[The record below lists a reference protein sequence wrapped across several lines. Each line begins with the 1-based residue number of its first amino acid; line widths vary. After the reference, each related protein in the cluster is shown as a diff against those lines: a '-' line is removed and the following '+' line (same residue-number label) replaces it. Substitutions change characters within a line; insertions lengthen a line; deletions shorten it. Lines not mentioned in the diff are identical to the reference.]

1 MTPCPSD
8 DELRRLLGG
17 ELVADSLTNHTDECA
32 ACQARLERLLEDPAA
47 SRWRSLLARTAP
59 IADPAQLAAT
69 RLQSTVSFKPT
80 EEGLLRRLK
89 GHAQHRKAPVP
100 APSGYEVLQELG
112 RGGMGVVY
120 KARQTALKRLVALKV
135 VGSGSWAGAEELAR
149 FRAEAEAVAHLHHP
163 NIVQIYEVGE
173 HEGRPFFSLEF
184 VDGGS
189 LADRLDG
196 TPSPPRASAELVRT
210 LALAMHA
217 AHERGI
223 VHRDL
228 KPANILLEFSCD
240 PSGSASALPDG
251 SRLNDVVP
259 KIADFGLAKRLGGD
273 SHLTHTG
280 SIIGTPSYMAPE
292 QAGGQVHAIGPAAD
306 VYALGAILYELL
318 TGWPPFNG
326 ATALETLQQVQSQT
340 PVAPTRLQPK
350 VPRDLE
356 TICLKC
362 LEKEP
367 HKRYA
372 TARALA
378 DDLGH
383 FLAGEPI
390 VARPATVWE
399 RTRKWAKRR
408 PALAGLVF
416 VLVAAPVIL
425 LGMGLWSYFE
435 LSASAAKLKQRNRD
449 ANEAV
454 EDMYTKVAEE
464 WLADEPQKDPLQKEF
479 LEKALNY
486 YERLTHE
493 DSTDPEAR
501 RGAARAWF
509 RVGQLRRIF
518 RQTAEAAAAYARAIA
533 IQEKLC
539 EQFPAERVYRQDLA
553 NSYNWMGELRRDSRG
568 SLADAES
575 YYQKA
580 LALQQRL
587 VGEEPGEA
595 DYRRD
600 LARSRSNLGLVKMDT
615 NRSDEAGSDFDRAVD
630 LLEQLLR
637 ESPKNDV
644 RHELARTL
652 TNRGVFRR
660 THKRTEDAEA
670 DYRWAITLLQEVR
683 RSGRFRVSC
692 EYNLAILH
700 VDLGNILLDKED
712 HDQALAELDQAEEIL
727 IRLVEDFPGR
737 AHFRK
742 KLARTYN
749 SRGSALAETGEE
761 RPAEE
766 DLRKAELL
774 LRKLVVEDADEPE
787 YLADLGKCVGNL
799 GLLRFQQD
807 NLAAA
812 DSHFREAVSLLGAA
826 RDRNPQRLDYLE
838 ALRDHWQNLAETRV
852 RLGDCPGAVEA
863 AVALAEVFPYRAL
876 GHYYGACF
884 IARCVP
890 LEEKAGDS
898 NNAAHHADQAAAL
911 LRKALET
918 HLKGGER
925 LAKEEEP
932 FERLAQRPGWA
943 KLLHALPQ
951 RP

>member
-1 MTPCPSD
+1 MTACPSD
-8 DELRRLLGG
+8 DELRRLLA
-17 ELVADSLTNHTDECA
+17 EESAADSLTRHTDECA

-47 SRWRSLLARTAP
+47 NRWRSLMARTAP
-59 IADPAQLAAT
+59 LADPAQLAAT
-69 RLQSTVSFKPT
+69 RLQSTVSFAPT

-89 GHAQHRKAPVP
+89 GHSQHRKPPVP
-100 APSGYEVLQELG
+100 APPGYEVLQELG

-135 VGSGSWAGAEELAR
+135 VGSGSWAGPEELAR

-163 NIVQIYEVGE
+163 NIVQIYEIGE
-173 HEGRPFFSLEF
+173 HEGRPFFSLEY

-228 KPANILLEFSCD
+228 KPANILLEFSRD
-240 PSGSASALPDG
+240 PSGSALPKG
-251 SRLNDVVP
+251 SRLNDVLP

-280 SIIGTPSYMAPE
+280 TIVGTPSYMAPE
-292 QAGGQVHAIGPAAD
+292 QAGGQVRAIGPAAD

-372 TARALA
+372 TARVLA

-390 VARPATVWE
+390 VARPASVWE

-408 PALAGLVF
+408 PALAGLVL
-416 VLVAAPVIL
+416 VLVVAPVMLGVTGIL
-425 LGMGLWSYFE
+425 SYVK

-518 RQTAEAAAAYARAIA
+518 RQTAGAAAAYAQAIA

-539 EQFPAERVYRQDLA
+539 EEFPAERVYRQDLA

-575 YYQKA
+575 YYQRA
-580 LALQQRL
+580 LDLQQRL
-587 VGEEPGEA
+587 VDEDPGEP
-595 DYRRD
+595 DYRRE
-600 LARSRSNLGLVKMDT
+600 LARSHSNLGLVKMDT
-615 NRSDEAGSDFDRAVD
+615 DRFDEAGNDFDRAVD
-630 LLEQLLR
+630 LLEHLLR

-660 THKRTEDAEA
+660 THKRPEDAEA
-670 DYRWAITLLQEVR
+670 DYRWAITLLQDVR

-737 AHFRK
+737 AHFWK

-749 SRGSALAETGEE
+749 SRGSALAEMGEE
-761 RPAEE
+761 RPAQD
-766 DLRKAELL
+766 DLHKAELL
-774 LRKLVVEDADEPE
+774 LRKLVAEDADEPE
-787 YLADLGKCVGNL
+787 YVADLGKCVGNL

-812 DSHFREAVSLLGAA
+812 GSHFREAVSLLGAA

-852 RLGDCPGAVEA
+852 RLGDCAGVVEA
-863 AVALAEVFPYRAL
+863 ALALAEVFPQRAL

-890 LEEKAGDS
+890 LDEKAGDS
-898 NNAAHHADQAAAL
+898 NSAAHHVDQAATL
-911 LRKALET
+911 LRKALEA
-918 HLKGGER
+918 HLTGDQR

-943 KLLHALPQ
+943 ELLRALPR